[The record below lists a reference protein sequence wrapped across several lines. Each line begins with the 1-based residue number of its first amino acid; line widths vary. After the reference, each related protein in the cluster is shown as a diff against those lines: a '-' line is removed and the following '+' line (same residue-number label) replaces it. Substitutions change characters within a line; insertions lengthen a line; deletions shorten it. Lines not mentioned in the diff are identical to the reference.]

1 MATTETNN
9 FVVILAEFIW
19 EEADAIRGLTPERR
33 TLSADAKKSG
43 SPEWR

>member
-1 MATTETNN
+1 MATTENN
-9 FVVILAEFIW
+9 NTDLPLAEFIW
-19 EEADAIRGLTPERR
+19 EEADALRGLTLERR